1 MQPEDSSSNKI
12 SRFFIFIILAVLL
25 LGTLTTFFFNK
36 NVNEYEN
43 RYAHKIKNLTINSYL
58 DKSFQDS
65 FELAL
70 SDQIQLS
77 SIAKHTYNIIDTAL
91 ARIVLNPLRAN
102 YKGYIYYK
110 GNIIYR
116 DMLLFA
122 PYPYQ
127 STVYWLDFKIE
138 NFNNLFLNYP
148 DLDFY
153 VYYIEKDTD
162 IDFTRNG
169 EAGFY
174 EYIKDRLML
183 DMSRISGFEVNDFNT
198 YKEYFYA
205 TDHHWNY
212 LGSYKGY
219 TDVLRL
225 LDEDLKPL
233 EPLKTVTSPLKF
245 QGSKTA
251 GFEDILSDTM
261 SVYKFDYPKMDIF
274 INGEKAQDYG
284 KQQDFFD
291 NSLEV
296 IGYGSVYGDDA
307 GEVIFNTGSV
317 SGNILV
323 IGESYDN
330 AIVKLIAS
338 HYGKTFCVDLRYY
351 EHYMNRPSSFAQYVI
366 NNDIDK
372 VLLIGNIDFFSFK
385 DFYIE
390 GDK

>member
-1 MQPEDSSSNKI
+1 MRPVDKSNKI
-12 SRFFIFIILAVLL
+12 SKFIMFSILAVLL
-25 LGTLTTFFFNK
+25 TGLLTTIFFSK
-36 NVNEYEN
+36 DVNEYEN
-43 RYAHKIKNLTINSYL
+43 RYADKIKKLAFSSFL

-77 SIAKHTYNIIDTAL
+77 TSAKKVYNIFDTSL
-91 ARIVLNPLRAN
+91 ARIALNPLRKS
-102 YKGYIYYK
+102 YDGYIYNK

-127 STVYWLDFKIE
+127 QTVYWLDFKIE
-138 NFNNLFLNYP
+138 NYNKLFVNYP

-162 IDFTRNG
+162 IDFAKN
-169 EAGFY
+169 EESGFY
-174 EYIKDRLML
+174 EYIKEKLEL
-183 DMSRISGFEVNDFNT
+183 DKNRISGFEVNDFNT
-198 YKEYFYA
+198 FNECFYT

-219 TDVLRL
+219 TDVVKL
-225 LDEDLKPL
+225 LDKDMKPL
-233 EPLKTVTSPLKF
+233 EPLETVTSLIPF
-245 QGSKTA
+245 QGSKA
-251 GFEDILSDTM
+251 IGFENVLSDTM
-261 SVYKFDYPKMDIF
+261 SIYRFDFPEMDIY

-284 KQQDFFD
+284 SQQDFLL
-291 NSLEV
+291 NSLET

-317 SGNILV
+317 NSNILV

-330 AIVKLIAS
+330 AIIKL
-338 HYGKTFCVDLRYY
+338 
-351 EHYMNRPSSFAQYVI
+351 
-366 NNDIDK
+366 
-372 VLLIGNIDFFSFK
+372 
-385 DFYIE
+385 
-390 GDK
+390 